1 MSSAARRIPRTCGA
15 IVAFH
20 WRGAPDE
27 DAARTAIDALAAKA
41 EAAGLRTHWGRKVL
55 EIRPP
60 VRMDKG
66 AGIISF
72 LEGADVDVVMYVG
85 DDTTDID
92 AFRALAQLKQEG
104 QVSHAIRVGVKSED
118 GPTQITEQA
127 DVVVDGTEGVQQ
139 LLALLVSD

>member
-1 MSSAARRIPRTCGA
+1 
-15 IVAFH
+15 
-20 WRGAPDE
+20 
-27 DAARTAIDALAAKA
+27 
-41 EAAGLRTHWGRKVL
+41 
-55 EIRPP
+55 
-60 VRMDKG
+60 MDKG

-92 AFRALAQLKQEG
+92 AFRALAQLKEEG

-127 DVVVDGTEGVQQ
+127 DVVVEGTEGVQQ